1 VGLLETS
8 VLAGKDME
16 EAIADRAARRDDERR
31 WCREGKL
38 PKPGWRVQRKKGELG
53 MTVLEKV
60 KLLERYIAADV
71 AAIDPVVE
79 LAIEK
84 LLKREA
90 SRMDELKQRLLRQK
104 AEFEEKYGLNSEEF
118 CRRYE
123 KGMMGDDM
131 DYVEWSATVDMLA
144 GIERR
149 LSLLQQKASA

>member
-1 VGLLETS
+1 
-8 VLAGKDME
+8 
-16 EAIADRAARRDDERR
+16 
-31 WCREGKL
+31 
-38 PKPGWRVQRKKGELG
+38 

-60 KLLERYIAADV
+60 KLLERYIAVDV
-71 AAIDPVVE
+71 AAIDPVME

-104 AEFEEKYGLNSEEF
+104 TEFEEKYGLDSEEF

-123 KGMMGDDM
+123 KGAMGDDM

-144 GIERR
+144 GIEKR
-149 LSLLQQKASA
+149 LSLLQQGASA